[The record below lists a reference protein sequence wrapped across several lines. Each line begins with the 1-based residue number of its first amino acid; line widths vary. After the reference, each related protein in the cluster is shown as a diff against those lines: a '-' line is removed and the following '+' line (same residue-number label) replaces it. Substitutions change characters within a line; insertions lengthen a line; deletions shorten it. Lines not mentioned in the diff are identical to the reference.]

1 MFLFSDKFLE
11 LSVGMTK
18 TPAEQLRQLVTFRID
33 DDLFGF
39 DIRIV
44 KEIYPYTD
52 FTAVPLAP
60 DKIRGLINIRGQIV
74 LVIDI
79 TVLFGRPPRS
89 ITPSSQLVIIKT
101 RQELEQMSEIS
112 NHLPEG
118 AWSDK
123 PVAFVVDGIGD
134 VVTIDATGLDRVP
147 PHIPEKVATYL
158 EGVVH
163 VDDELLI
170 LLDAQQ
176 LL

>member
-1 MFLFSDKFLE
+1 MSNA
-11 LSVGMTK
+11 
-18 TPAEQLRQLVTFRID
+18 PAERLRQLVTFRID
-33 DDLFGF
+33 EDLFGF

-44 KEIYPYTD
+44 KEVYPYTD
-52 FTAVPLAP
+52 FTEVPRAP
-60 DKIRGLINIRGQIV
+60 EKIRGLINIRGQIV

-79 TVLFGRPPRS
+79 AVLFDRPPRS

-101 RQELEQMSEIS
+101 RQELERMRDMGD
-112 NHLPEG
+112 HLPEG

-123 PVAFVVDGIGD
+123 PVAFIVDGIGD
-134 VVTIDATGLDRVP
+134 VLTVDGTGIDRVP
-147 PHIPEKVATYL
+147 PHIPEKIATSL

-163 VDDELLI
+163 VDDTLLI

>member
-1 MFLFSDKFLE
+1 MSNA
-11 LSVGMTK
+11 
-18 TPAEQLRQLVTFRID
+18 PAERLRQLVTFRID
-33 DDLFGF
+33 EDLFGF
-39 DIRIV
+39 DIRII
-44 KEIYPYTD
+44 KEVYPYTD

-74 LVIDI
+74 LVIEI
-79 TVLFGRPPRS
+79 AVLFDRPPRM

-101 RQELEQMSEIS
+101 RQELEQMSDMGDR
-112 NHLPEG
+112 LPEG

-134 VVTIDATGLDRVP
+134 VLAIDGTEIDRVP
-147 PHIPEKVATYL
+147 PHIPEKIAAYL

-163 VDDELLI
+163 VEDELLI